1 MVLLHTGTNF
11 PAVNVKS
18 LLAVAMMKTRQ
29 RWNETGV
36 PIQSH
41 PQAASLTLSAW
52 NKAMFFYTA
61 NTLIKYVCLD
71 SWWSEITHY
80 LPAP

>member
-1 MVLLHTGTNF
+1 MVLLETGTNF
-11 PAVNVKS
+11 AAVSVNC
-18 LLAVAMMKTRQ
+18 LLAVAMMKSRQ

-52 NKAMFFYTA
+52 NNLEAL
-61 NTLIKYVCLD
+61 TLVVIKQRYCNRDDV
-71 SWWSEITHY
+71 
-80 LPAP
+80 P